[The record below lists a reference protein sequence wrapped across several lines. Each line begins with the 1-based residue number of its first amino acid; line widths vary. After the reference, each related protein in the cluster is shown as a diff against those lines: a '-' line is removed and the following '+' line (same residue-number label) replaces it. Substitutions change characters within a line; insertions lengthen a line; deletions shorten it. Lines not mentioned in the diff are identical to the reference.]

1 MFKRLK
7 NIENAKKGL
16 INGVN
21 KNKNKKNQNNNIDTK
36 PLNVFDYLKS
46 LSEKTKDLID
56 EIKDTVDDIDAKNLL
71 FTGSNRKKFNFNFF
85 RMPINFLSA
94 IYNGEISLIETEL
107 LQKDLYDE
115 INKLKFDYRPE
126 NAEEKEEIDKVL
138 MHANGIYG

>member
-46 LSEKTKDLID
+46 LSQEAEDLMD
-56 EIKDTVDDIDAKNLL
+56 EIMQADADKDINIYKLVFI
-71 FTGSNRKKFNFNFF
+71 GSNRKKFNFD
-85 RMPINFLSA
+85 IL
-94 IYNGEISLIETEL
+94 GC
-107 LQKDLYDE
+107 
-115 INKLKFDYRPE
+115 
-126 NAEEKEEIDKVL
+126 
-138 MHANGIYG
+138 H